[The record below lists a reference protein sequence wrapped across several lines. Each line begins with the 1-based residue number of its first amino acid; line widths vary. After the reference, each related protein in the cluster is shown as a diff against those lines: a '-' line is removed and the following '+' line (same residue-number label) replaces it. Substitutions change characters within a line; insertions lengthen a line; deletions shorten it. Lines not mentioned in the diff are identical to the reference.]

1 MNSNTIPQTL
11 NEQETARVLKKAVQ
25 TLRNDRHMG
34 QGCPYVKI
42 GRSVR
47 YLISDIE
54 SYLMKNR
61 IEPEKD

>member
-1 MNSNTIPQTL
+1 MNCNTIPQTL
-11 NEQETARVLKKAVQ
+11 NEQETARILKKAVQ
-25 TLRNDRHMG
+25 TLRNDRHKS

-47 YLISDIE
+47 YLIRDIE